1 MVKKKRGLGS
11 LGVDVL
17 LSAAKTE
24 NAIINSDASNLASN
38 LAASD
43 NLLQSLPVDMIYQSP
58 YQPRQIMEPEALEA
72 LANSI
77 RQQGVVQPI
86 IVRKVGESY
95 ELIAGER
102 RWRASQQAG
111 LQEIPAVIKDVD
123 DQEAAAIAIIE
134 NLQRED
140 LNPLEEAQAFANL
153 IEKFGLTHQEVGE
166 VVSRSRAAVSN
177 SLRLLALAQPVKDML
192 NQGDLEM
199 GHARALLALDASQQP
214 KCAQAIVQRQLS
226 VRGAEALVKDFLNND
241 GKNKATVSNYQDP
254 DVSRMER
261 QLSDRLGARVSIQHS
276 QNGTGRMQIRYTNLD
291 EFEGIVEKVLG
302 KSK

>member
-24 NAIINSDASNLASN
+24 NAISNSDVNTLVATDKS
-38 LAASD
+38 
-43 NLLQSLPVDMIYQSP
+43 LQSLPVDMIQQSP
-58 YQPRQIMEPEALEA
+58 YQPRQIMEPAALEA
-72 LANSI
+72 LASSI

-86 IVRKVGESY
+86 VVRKVGEAY

-199 GHARALLALDASQQP
+199 GHARALLALEVGLQA
-214 KCAQAIVQRQLS
+214 KCAQAIAQRQLS
-226 VRGAEALVKDFLNND
+226 VRAAEALVKDFL
-241 GKNKATVSNYQDP
+241 KQ
-254 DVSRMER
+254 
-261 QLSDRLGARVSIQHS
+261 
-276 QNGTGRMQIRYTNLD
+276 
-291 EFEGIVEKVLG
+291 
-302 KSK
+302 

>member
-1 MVKKKRGLGS
+1 MLKKKRGLGS

-24 NAIINSDASNLASN
+24 NAISSSDAS
-38 LAASD
+38 SD
-43 NLLQSLPVDMIYQSP
+43 KSLQSLPIDLIHQSP
-58 YQPRQIMEPEALEA
+58 YQPRQVMEPEALEE
-72 LANSI
+72 LARSI

-86 IVRKVGESY
+86 VVRKAGDEY

-111 LQEIPAVIKDVD
+111 LQNIPAVVKNVN

-192 NQGDLEM
+192 NQGELEM
-199 GHARALLALDASQQP
+199 GHARPLLALSEQQQI
-214 KCAQAIVQRQLS
+214 KCAQNIVQRHLS
-226 VRGAEALVKDFLNND
+226 VRGAEALVKQLQE
-241 GKNKATVSNYQDP
+241 GGSKKKSTTSIHQDP
-254 DVSRMER
+254 DISRMEHK
-261 QLSDRLGARVSIQHS
+261 LADRLGARVSIQHS
-276 QNGTGRMQIRYTNLD
+276 QNGSGRMQIRYTNLD
-291 EFEGIVEKVLG
+291 EFEGIIEKLLG

>member
-1 MVKKKRGLGS
+1 MLKKKRGLGS

-24 NAIINSDASNLASN
+24 NAISNNEAEADKS
-38 LAASD
+38 
-43 NLLQSLPVDMIYQSP
+43 LQSVPIDLIHQSP

-72 LANSI
+72 LASSI

-86 IVRKVGESY
+86 VVRKAGDGY

-111 LQEIPAVIKDVD
+111 LQDIPAVIKNVN

-177 SLRLLALAQPVKDML
+177 SLRLLSLAQPVKDLL
-192 NQGDLEM
+192 NQGELEM
-199 GHARALLALDASQQP
+199 GHARALLALAEQQQS
-214 KCAQAIVQRQLS
+214 KCAQAIIQRQLS
-226 VRGAEALVKDFLNND
+226 VRGAEAMVKQLLD
-241 GKNKATVSNYQDP
+241 GDSKSKKKSSATSSQDP
-254 DVSRMER
+254 DITRMEHK
-261 QLSDRLGARVSIQHS
+261 LSDRLGARVSILHS
-276 QNGTGRMQIRYTNLD
+276 QNGSGRMQIRYTNLD
-291 EFEGIVEKVLG
+291 EFEGIIDKILG
-302 KSK
+302 ESK

>member
-24 NAIINSDASNLASN
+24 NAISSTDTVIQTP
-38 LAASD
+38 
-43 NLLQSLPVDMIYQSP
+43 LQTLPIDLIRQSP

-72 LANSI
+72 LASSI

-86 IVRKVGESY
+86 VVRQVAEGY

-111 LQEIPAVIKDVD
+111 LQDIPAVIKNVN

-140 LNPLEEAQAFANL
+140 LNPLEEAQAFSNL
-153 IEKFGLTHQEVGE
+153 IDKFGLTHQEVGE

-192 NQGDLEM
+192 NQGELEM
-199 GHARALLALDASQQP
+199 GHARTLLALAEPQQI
-214 KCAQAIVQRQLS
+214 KCAKAIVQRQLS
-226 VRGAEALVKDFLNND
+226 VRGAEALVKQTLEGGSKKKPASNNH
-241 GKNKATVSNYQDP
+241 QDP
-254 DVSRMER
+254 DVSRMEHK
-261 QLSDRLGARVSIQHS
+261 LSDRLGSTVSIQHS
-276 QNGTGRMQIRYTNLD
+276 QNGSGRMQIRYTNLD
-291 EFEGIVEKVLG
+291 EFEGIIEKILG
-302 KSK
+302 STE

>member
-1 MVKKKRGLGS
+1 MLKKKRGLGS

-24 NAIINSDASNLASN
+24 NAISNSDANNTVGGDKS
-38 LAASD
+38 
-43 NLLQSLPVDMIYQSP
+43 LQSIPIDLIHQSP

-72 LANSI
+72 LASSI

-86 IVRKVGESY
+86 VVRKSGEEY

-111 LQEIPAVIKDVD
+111 LQNIPAVIKDVN

-153 IEKFGLTHQEVGE
+153 IEKFGLTHQEIGE

-177 SLRLLALAQPVKDML
+177 SLRLLALAQPVKDLL
-192 NQGDLEM
+192 NQGQLEM
-199 GHARALLALDASQQP
+199 GHARPLLALTEPQQI
-214 KCAQAIVQRQLS
+214 KCAQNIIQRQLS
-226 VRGAEALVKDFLNND
+226 VRGAEALVKQIQE
-241 GKNKATVSNYQDP
+241 GANKKAVVAKASQDP
-254 DVSRMER
+254 DISRMEHK
-261 QLSDRLGARVSIQHS
+261 LADELGARVSIQHS
-276 QNGTGRMQIRYTNLD
+276 QNGSGRLQIRYTNLD
-291 EFEGIVEKVLG
+291 EFEGIIDKLL
-302 KSK
+302 KQSK

>member
-1 MVKKKRGLGS
+1 MIKKKRGLGS

-24 NAIINSDASNLASN
+24 NAISNSYANANKSLQHLA
-38 LAASD
+38 
-43 NLLQSLPVDMIYQSP
+43 VDMIHQSP
-58 YQPRQIMEPEALEA
+58 YQPRQVMEPEALEA
-72 LANSI
+72 LASSI

-86 IVRKVGESY
+86 VVRKSGDDY

-102 RWRASQQAG
+102 RWRAAQQAG
-111 LQEIPAVIKDVD
+111 LHEIPAIIKNVN

-177 SLRLLALAQPVKDML
+177 SLRLLALLPAVKDML
-192 NQGDLEM
+192 NKGELEM
-199 GHARALLALDASQQP
+199 GHARALLALNEQQQAQ
-214 KCAQAIVQRQLS
+214 CAKMIIQRQLS
-226 VRGAEALVKDFLNND
+226 VRGAEALVKQLLQGDS
-241 GKNKATVSNYQDP
+241 KKKSATNSHQDP
-254 DVSRMER
+254 DISRMENK
-261 QLSDRLGARVSIQHS
+261 LSDRIGARVSIQHS
-276 QNGTGRMQIRYTNLD
+276 QNGSGRMHIRYTNLD
-291 EFEGIVEKVLG
+291 EFEGIIDKLLG
-302 KSK
+302 KTN

>member
-1 MVKKKRGLGS
+1 MLKKKRGLGS

-24 NAIINSDASNLASN
+24 NAISNSDAGTDKS
-38 LAASD
+38 
-43 NLLQSLPVDMIYQSP
+43 LQSLPIDLIHQSP
-58 YQPRQIMEPEALEA
+58 YQPRQFMEPEALEE
-72 LANSI
+72 LASSI

-86 IVRKVGESY
+86 VVRKAGDEY

-111 LQEIPAVIKDVD
+111 LQNIPAVVKDVN

-192 NQGDLEM
+192 NQGELEM
-199 GHARALLALDASQQP
+199 GHARPLLALSEQQQI
-214 KCAQAIVQRQLS
+214 KCAQNIVQRQLS
-226 VRGAEALVKDFLNND
+226 VRAAEALVKQLQQ
-241 GKNKATVSNYQDP
+241 GGSKKKSSSSNHQDP
-254 DVSRMER
+254 DISRMEHN
-261 QLSDRLGARVSIQHS
+261 LSDRLGARVSIQHS
-276 QNGTGRMQIRYTNLD
+276 QNGSGRMQIRYTNLD
-291 EFEGIVEKVLG
+291 EFEGIVDKLLG

>member
-1 MVKKKRGLGS
+1 MLKKKRGLGS

-24 NAIINSDASNLASN
+24 NAISNSDVVGGDKS
-38 LAASD
+38 
-43 NLLQSLPVDMIYQSP
+43 LQSLPIDLIHQSP

-72 LANSI
+72 LASSI

-86 IVRKVGESY
+86 VVRKSGEEY

-111 LQEIPAVIKDVD
+111 LQNIPAVVKDVNN
-123 DQEAAAIAIIE
+123 QEAAAIAIIE

-153 IEKFGLTHQEVGE
+153 IENFGLTHQEVGE

-177 SLRLLALAQPVKDML
+177 SLRLLSLAQPVKDLL
-192 NQGDLEM
+192 NQGELEM
-199 GHARALLALDASQQP
+199 GHARPLLALSEQHQI
-214 KCAQAIVQRQLS
+214 KCAQTIIQRQLS
-226 VRGAEALVKDFLNND
+226 VRDAEALVKQNQA
-241 GKNKATVSNYQDP
+241 GGSKKKASKKTSQDP
-254 DVSRMER
+254 DISRMEHKLAD
-261 QLSDRLGARVSIQHS
+261 QLGARVSIQHS
-276 QNGTGRMQIRYTNLD
+276 QNGSGRLQIRYTNLD
-291 EFEGIVEKVLG
+291 EFEGIVDKLLN
-302 KSK
+302 KN

>member
-1 MVKKKRGLGS
+1 MLKKKRGLGS

-17 LSAAKTE
+17 LSAAKAE
-24 NAIINSDASNLASN
+24 NAISNSDANNAVGGDKS
-38 LAASD
+38 
-43 NLLQSLPVDMIYQSP
+43 LQSIPIDLIHQSP

-72 LANSI
+72 LASSI

-86 IVRKVGESY
+86 VVRKSGEEY

-111 LQEIPAVIKDVD
+111 LQNIPAVIKDVN

-177 SLRLLALAQPVKDML
+177 SLRLLALAQPIKDLL
-192 NQGDLEM
+192 NQGELEM
-199 GHARALLALDASQQP
+199 GHARPLLALTEQQQI
-214 KCAQAIVQRQLS
+214 KCAQNIIQRQLS
-226 VRGAEALVKDFLNND
+226 VRGAEALVKQIQQGG
-241 GKNKATVSNYQDP
+241 GKKNSVAKASQDP
-254 DVSRMER
+254 DISRMEHK
-261 QLSDRLGARVSIQHS
+261 LADELGARVSIQHS
-276 QNGTGRMQIRYTNLD
+276 QNGSGRLQIRYTNLD
-291 EFEGIVEKVLG
+291 EFEGIVDKLL
-302 KSK
+302 KQTK

>member
-1 MVKKKRGLGS
+1 MLKKKRGLGS

-24 NAIINSDASNLASN
+24 NAISSNDAGEDKS
-38 LAASD
+38 
-43 NLLQSLPVDMIYQSP
+43 LQSLPIDMIHQSP

-72 LANSI
+72 LASSI

-86 IVRKVGESY
+86 VVRKAGDGY

-111 LQEIPAVIKDVD
+111 LQDIPAVIKNVN

-177 SLRLLALAQPVKDML
+177 SLRLLALAQPVKDLL
-192 NQGDLEM
+192 NQGELEM
-199 GHARALLALDASQQP
+199 GHARALLALAEQQQS
-214 KCAQAIVQRQLS
+214 KCAQAIIQRQLS
-226 VRGAEALVKDFLNND
+226 VRGAEALVKQLLD
-241 GKNKATVSNYQDP
+241 GDSNSKKKPSATSGQDP
-254 DVSRMER
+254 DITRMEHK
-261 QLSDRLGARVSIQHS
+261 LSDRLGARVSIQHS
-276 QNGTGRMQIRYTNLD
+276 QNGSGRLQIRYTNLD
-291 EFEGIVEKVLG
+291 EFEGIINKVLG

>member
-1 MVKKKRGLGS
+1 MTKKKRGLGS

-24 NAIINSDASNLASN
+24 NAISNSDASPDKS
-38 LAASD
+38 
-43 NLLQSLPVDMIYQSP
+43 LQSLPVDLIHQSP

-72 LANSI
+72 LASSI

-86 IVRKVGESY
+86 LVRKSGDEY

-111 LQEIPAVIKDVD
+111 LQNIPAVVKNVN

-153 IEKFGLTHQEVGE
+153 IENFGLTHQEVGE

-192 NQGDLEM
+192 NQGELEM
-199 GHARALLALDASQQP
+199 GHARPLLALSEQQQV
-214 KCAQAIVQRQLS
+214 KYAHKIVKRRLS
-226 VRGAEALVKDFLNND
+226 VRAAEALVKQLQEGG
-241 GKNKATVSNYQDP
+241 GKKKPSTSNHQDP
-254 DVSRMER
+254 DVSRMEHN
-261 QLSDRLGARVSIQHS
+261 LADRLGARVSIQHS
-276 QNGTGRMQIRYTNLD
+276 QNGGGRLQIRYTNLD
-291 EFEGIVEKVLG
+291 EFEGIVDKLLG

>member
-1 MVKKKRGLGS
+1 
-11 LGVDVL
+11 
-17 LSAAKTE
+17 
-24 NAIINSDASNLASN
+24 
-38 LAASD
+38 
-43 NLLQSLPVDMIYQSP
+43 
-58 YQPRQIMEPEALEA
+58 MEPEALEA
-72 LANSI
+72 LASSI

-86 IVRKVGESY
+86 VVRKLGDGY

-111 LQEIPAVIKDVD
+111 LQDIPAVIKDVN

-199 GHARALLALDASQQP
+199 GHARALLALAEQQQS
-214 KCAQAIVQRQLS
+214 KCAQTIIQRQLS
-226 VRGAEALVKDFLNND
+226 VRGAEAMVKQLLE
-241 GKNKATVSNYQDP
+241 GKGKKKTTAANHQDP
-254 DVSRMER
+254 DVSRMENNIA
-261 QLSDRLGARVSIQHS
+261 DRLGARVSIQHS
-276 QNGTGRMQIRYTNLD
+276 QNGSGRLQIRYTNLD
-291 EFEGIVEKVLG
+291 EFEGIVDKLLG
-302 KSK
+302 KSN

>member
-1 MVKKKRGLGS
+1 MAKKKRGLGS

-24 NAIINSDASNLASN
+24 NAISNSDASTLAV
-38 LAASD
+38 SD
-43 NLLQSLPVDMIYQSP
+43 KSLQNLPVDMIRQSP

-86 IVRKVGESY
+86 VVRKVGESY

-153 IEKFGLTHQEVGE
+153 IDKFGLTHQEVGE

-192 NQGDLEM
+192 NHGELEM

-214 KCAQAIVQRQLS
+214 KCAQTIVQRQLS
-226 VRGAEALVKDFLNND
+226 VRAAEALVKDLLNND
-241 GKNKATVSNYQDP
+241 GKKKTASTSNQDP
-254 DVSRMER
+254 DVTRMEHK
-261 QLSDRLGARVSIQHS
+261 LSDRLGSRVSIQHS
-276 QNGTGRMQIRYTNLD
+276 QNGSGRMQIRYTNLD
-291 EFEGIVEKVLG
+291 EFEGIVDKLLG

>member
-1 MVKKKRGLGS
+1 MLKKKRGLGS

-24 NAIINSDASNLASN
+24 NAISSSDAKLDKS
-38 LAASD
+38 
-43 NLLQSLPVDMIYQSP
+43 LQSLPIDLIHQSP
-58 YQPRQIMEPEALEA
+58 YQPRQVMEPEALEELA
-72 LANSI
+72 LSI

-86 IVRKVGESY
+86 VVRKAGDEY

-111 LQEIPAVIKDVD
+111 LENIPAVVKNVN

-192 NQGDLEM
+192 NNGELEM
-199 GHARALLALDASQQP
+199 GHARPLLALSEQQQI
-214 KCAQAIVQRQLS
+214 KCAQNIVQRQLS
-226 VRGAEALVKDFLNND
+226 VRGAEALVKQLQQGG
-241 GKNKATVSNYQDP
+241 GKKKSTTSIHQDP
-254 DVSRMER
+254 DISRMEHK
-261 QLSDRLGARVSIQHS
+261 LADRLGARVSIQHS
-276 QNGTGRMQIRYTNLD
+276 QNGSGRMQIRYTNLD
-291 EFEGIVEKVLG
+291 EFEGIVDKLLG
-302 KSK
+302 ESK

>member
-17 LSAAKTE
+17 LSAAQTE
-24 NAIINSDASNLASN
+24 NANGGNDTVIQTP
-38 LAASD
+38 
-43 NLLQSLPVDMIYQSP
+43 LQSLPIDMIHQSP
-58 YQPRQIMEPEALEA
+58 YQPRQIMEPDALEA
-72 LANSI
+72 LASSI

-86 IVRKVGESY
+86 VVRKVGDGY

-111 LQEIPAVIKDVD
+111 LQEIPAVIKTVN

-153 IEKFGLTHQEVGE
+153 IDKFGLTHQEVGD

-177 SLRLLALAQPVKDML
+177 SLRLLALAQPVKDLL
-192 NQGDLEM
+192 NQGELEM
-199 GHARALLALDASQQP
+199 GHARALLALGEANQI
-214 KCAQAIVQRQLS
+214 KAAKAIVQRHLS
-226 VRGAEALVKDFLNND
+226 VRNAEAMVKQLLDD
-241 GKNKATVSNYQDP
+241 KSKKKEGTATSNQDP
-254 DVSRMER
+254 DVSRMEH
-261 QLSDRLGARVSIQHS
+261 QLSDRLGANVSIQHS
-276 QNGTGRMQIRYTNLD
+276 PKGSGRLQIRYTNLD
-291 EFEGIVEKVLG
+291 EFEGIVDKILG
-302 KSK
+302 KKK

>member
-1 MVKKKRGLGS
+1 MAKKKRGLGS

-24 NAIINSDASNLASN
+24 NAISNSDASTLAV
-38 LAASD
+38 SD
-43 NLLQSLPVDMIYQSP
+43 KSLQNLPVDMIRQSP

-86 IVRKVGESY
+86 VVRKVGESY

-153 IEKFGLTHQEVGE
+153 IDKFGLTHQEVGE

-192 NQGDLEM
+192 NHGELEM

-214 KCAQAIVQRQLS
+214 KCAQTIVQRQLP
-226 VRGAEALVKDFLNND
+226 VRAAEALVKDLLNND
-241 GKNKATVSNYQDP
+241 GKKKTASTSNQDP
-254 DVSRMER
+254 DVTRMEHK
-261 QLSDRLGARVSIQHS
+261 LSDRLGSRVSIQHS
-276 QNGTGRMQIRYTNLD
+276 QNGSGRMQIRYTNLD
-291 EFEGIVEKVLG
+291 EFEGIVDKLLG

>member
-1 MVKKKRGLGS
+1 MLKKKRGLGS

-24 NAIINSDASNLASN
+24 NAISNSDANSHSGADKS
-38 LAASD
+38 
-43 NLLQSLPVDMIYQSP
+43 LQSLPIDMIHQSP
-58 YQPRQIMEPEALEA
+58 YQPRQIMEPVALEA
-72 LANSI
+72 LASSI

-86 IVRKVGESY
+86 VVRKSGEGY

-111 LQEIPAVIKDVD
+111 LQNIPAVIKNVN

-177 SLRLLALAQPVKDML
+177 SLRLLALTQPVKDML
-192 NQGDLEM
+192 NQGELEM
-199 GHARALLALDASQQP
+199 GHARALLALAEQQQS
-214 KCAQAIVQRQLS
+214 KCAQTIIQRQLS
-226 VRGAEALVKDFLNND
+226 VRGAEALVKQLLD
-241 GKNKATVSNYQDP
+241 GNGKKKTSAANHQDP
-254 DVSRMER
+254 DVSRMEHKIA
-261 QLSDRLGARVSIQHS
+261 DRLGARVSIQHS
-276 QNGTGRMQIRYTNLD
+276 QNGSGRLQIRYTNLD
-291 EFEGIVEKVLG
+291 EFEGIVEKLLG